1 MNKTTK
7 TIALFSVLSL
17 MTVGCQKENTADY
30 VPENSVAETST
41 VCTVQYS
48 IDGVLHQTTLHS
60 KTERTEFFRL
70 LIAMTQNGHEVFF
83 YDSATTSQNVFT
95 KEIVYFSTASEEEA
109 LAWADKMVDDGY
121 KVSVTFDPDNKV
133 FNCVAR
139 R

>member
-30 VPENSVAETST
+30 VPENSVVETSA
-41 VCTVQYS
+41 VYTVQYS

-60 KTERTEFFRL
+60 KTERTDFFRL
-70 LIAMTQNGHEVFF
+70 LIAMTQNGHEVYF
-83 YDSATTSQNVFT
+83 YDASTTSQNVFT
-95 KEIVYFSTASEEEA
+95 KEMVYFSTASEEEA
-109 LAWADKMVDDGY
+109 LAWADKMVDEGY
-121 KVSVTFDPDNKV
+121 KVSVTFDSKNKV